1 MKNTETQQTNPDSP
15 AANRNKRRLLPIWLF
30 RVLTA
35 LAFDIVATLI
45 LMYAS
50 YYFAEIWYTSH
61 RAINDPVERGD
72 DLGTLLFSG
81 TLAYYVFFISFPV
94 LFIIF
99 YKSIKKYLKD
109 N

>member
-1 MKNTETQQTNPDSP
+1 MNEDCCLI
-15 AANRNKRRLLPIWLF
+15 RLF

-45 LMYAS
+45 LMYATL
-50 YYFAEIWYTSH
+50 YFAEIWYNSH
-61 RAINDPVERGD
+61 HAISDPVERGD
-72 DLGTLLFSG
+72 DLGLPLFGFSW
-81 TLAYYVFFISFPV
+81 AFSVFFVSFPV

-109 N
+109 K